1 MKLPPAKFLIPL
13 SYATILGGICTL
25 IGTSTNLVV
34 DGMIQDAGLK
44 GFSIFELGQV
54 GVIIA
59 IVGIILSGLFC
70 QAFIARPN
78 PER

>member
-34 DGMIQDAGLK
+34 DGMIQDAGFK

-54 GVIIA
+54 RGDYSHC
-59 IVGIILSGLFC
+59 GYHLFGLFC
-70 QAFIARPN
+70 QTFIARPN